1 MPPFINHF
9 DHFNIHDDRDYNHD
23 YNYNYNDHELYH
35 HPVNPFEGVDGVEA
49 NPNIIQPIQH
59 LPHHITITEYVMYTI
74 ITILF
79 LITLPFFSPLKLML
93 AAVYTTYVVQNWIG
107 LMSILA
113 LMTFLSIAEMIAK
126 G

>member
-9 DHFNIHDDRDYNHD
+9 DHFDIHEDYVHHD
-23 YNYNYNDHELYH
+23 NDNDHQLYH
-35 HPVNPFEGVDGVEA
+35 HPVNPFEGFEAVEHHI
-49 NPNIIQPIQH
+49 NHNIVQPIQH
-59 LPHHITITEYVMYTI
+59 LPHHITLIEYVMYTI

-113 LMTFLSIAEMIAK
+113 LMTFLALSEIIAK

>member
-9 DHFNIHDDRDYNHD
+9 DHFNIHDDRDYHHD
-23 YNYNYNDHELYH
+23 YHYYDNDPVPELYH
-35 HPVNPFEGVDGVEA
+35 HVNHPV
-49 NPNIIQPIQH
+49 QPIQH
-59 LPHHITITEYVMYTI
+59 LPHHITLTEYVMYTI

-93 AAVYTTYVVQNWIG
+93 AAVYTTYVVQNWMG

-113 LMTFLSIAEMIAK
+113 VMTFLAISEMIAK

>member
-9 DHFNIHDDRDYNHD
+9 DHFNIHDDRDYHHD
-23 YNYNYNDHELYH
+23 YNNNNDNDPEPELYH
-35 HPVNPFEGVDGVEA
+35 PV
-49 NPNIIQPIQH
+49 QPIQH
-59 LPHHITITEYVMYTI
+59 LPHHITLTEYVMYTI

-93 AAVYTTYVVQNWIG
+93 AAVYTTYVVQNWMG

-113 LMTFLSIAEMIAK
+113 VMTFLALSEMIAK